1 MIRSDQQPDKFLD
14 VRGVPERVGVAPSLS
29 LRRRRRGRRRHTRQ
43 GTNHMYLYCVFSR
56 AKLAEKQP

>member
-43 GTNHMYLYCVFSR
+43 GTNPTYIVYFPELN
-56 AKLAEKQP
+56 